1 MMPRDGACGQ
11 QGSPPCSHLVHMVQ
25 ASGLLTAFGR
35 KVRHMGLEYLLTGLV
50 ALGIA
55 VYLAIALLKPDKF

>member
-1 MMPRDGACGQ
+1 
-11 QGSPPCSHLVHMVQ
+11 
-25 ASGLLTAFGR
+25 
-35 KVRHMGLEYLLTGLV
+35 MGLEYLLTGLV